1 MSTQAPA
8 QSSPSSQRRPV
19 SPDPDSAELSL
30 EVELSPEDED
40 GGPEVDDVGPSVV
53 EVLGSLEVEED
64 DAEADVGAVVL
75 DGPEDEPM
83 GAPVELEP
91 SSVSEPPALVKL
103 VHPVPSRPNET
114 TGST

>member
-1 MSTQAPA
+1 MSTQTPA

-19 SPDPDSAELSL
+19 SPESDSAELSP
-30 EVELSPEDED
+30 EVEEDEEDED
-40 GGPEVDDVGPSVV
+40 APE
-53 EVLGSLEVEED
+53 EVLGSSEVEED
-64 DAEADVGAVVL
+64 DGAEDVGAVVL

-91 SSVSEPPALVKL
+91 SSVSEPAALVKL
-103 VHPVPSRPNET
+103 VHPAPSRPNEA